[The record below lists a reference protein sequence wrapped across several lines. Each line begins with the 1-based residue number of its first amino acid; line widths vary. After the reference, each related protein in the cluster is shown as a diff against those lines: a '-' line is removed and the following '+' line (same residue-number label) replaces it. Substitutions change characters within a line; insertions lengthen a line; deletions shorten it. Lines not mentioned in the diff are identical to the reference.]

1 MLTLFFLCFLL
12 AVTDETQLI
21 MRATNPRDVSYIFR
35 EYARKIHAKVHKDDP
50 NLLKLSIA
58 CGKAS
63 RLLFRLFFA
72 LMIGLDR
79 AMG

>member
-1 MLTLFFLCFLL
+1 MS
-12 AVTDETQLI
+12 ADQTQLI
-21 MRATNPRDVSYIFR
+21 TRAMNPRDVSYIFR

-63 RLLFRLFFA
+63 YSLSRPSIVLTIRL
-72 LMIGLDR
+72 D
-79 AMG
+79 